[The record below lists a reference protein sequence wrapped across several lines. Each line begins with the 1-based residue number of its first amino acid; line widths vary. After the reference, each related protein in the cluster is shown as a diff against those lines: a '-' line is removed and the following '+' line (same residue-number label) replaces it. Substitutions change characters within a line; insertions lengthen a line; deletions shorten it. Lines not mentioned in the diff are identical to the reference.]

1 MLEQLKTV
9 PLNQGQQA
17 AADGFFQF
25 LFGTDKELIMSGPGG
40 VGKTFLMGY
49 LIDQVMPQ
57 YLSTCKMMGIPA
69 EYTDVVMTA
78 TTNKAAEVLTEATG
92 RPCSTIH
99 SFLNLTMREDYK
111 TGRVHLT
118 KGAKWKVHQSTIL
131 FIDECSMIDSDLRRY
146 ILEGTARCKIVYVGD
161 HCQLAPVTET
171 LSPVYR
177 DKLPFF
183 ELTEQMRT
191 NIGAL
196 QATNLQLRQTVET
209 GEFKPIRIIPG
220 VIDLLSDE
228 EMEYEIGRQFAEQ
241 THDKRILAYRND
253 RVIEYNEHIRGVR
266 QLPEQFVKGEFL
278 VNNNA
283 ITLSN
288 GMIRVEEEVEIERQD
303 DPEMMPVDHN
313 VELEYRL
320 TTLKNRRGEMYY
332 NAMVPVDREHH
343 LKLIK
348 YYAKQKNWDRYFFLK
363 NNFPDLRQRDAATTH
378 KAQGST
384 YDTVFIDVGDLSTC
398 HNPNVVARLLYVA
411 FTRARQ
417 RVMLYGTLAEKYG
430 GLIN

>member
-1 MLEQLKTV
+1 MEQLKTV

-209 GEFKPIRIIPG
+209 GEFKPIRIVPG

>member
-209 GEFKPIRIIPG
+209 GEFKPIRIVPG